1 MGTVGTTITPWGQA
15 FIQSYAADKHL
26 GPKDL
31 PASRI
36 AVAAG
41 TFLTN
46 LVAGFIVVAC
56 AATLWSHGQTA
67 ITTSADAVRAFGAR
81 AGRLASSR
89 SALAVPTAALFA
101 RRAVALTGAY
111 DV

>member
-1 MGTVGTTITPWGQA
+1 TVGTTITPWGQA

-36 AVAAG
+36 DVAAG
-41 TFLTN
+41 AFLTN

-67 ITTSADAVRAFGAR
+67 ITTAADAAR
-81 AGRLASSR
+81 ALGPLAGRCAGACAAVSR
-89 SALAVPTAALFA
+89 STSPA
-101 RRAVALTGAY
+101 GA
-111 DV
+111 